1 MLRGV
6 LHMLPDNAPLV
17 TALDDTG
24 LRKTGRKIPG
34 VGYRRDP
41 MSPPFHVN
49 LVPAQRFVQLSAMA
63 DRQPSADR
71 SRGELRL
78 PSFGGVAGLR
88 NQ

>member
-17 TALDDTG
+17 TALDDTS

-49 LVPAQRFVQLSAMA
+49 LVPA
-63 DRQPSADR
+63 
-71 SRGELRL
+71 
-78 PSFGGVAGLR
+78 
-88 NQ
+88 